1 MQSRQ
6 DSANTSASV
15 NIKQVLTSTGANVS
29 LISFIKDAG
38 EKLLHA
44 GQARRNAEEQD
55 INPSES
61 EIRSREKEMELA
73 ILDYITVQGM
83 PNDGINV
90 KFDSESSN
98 VTISGQVADQ
108 PTREKMVLCCGN
120 VQGVAAVNDQLTV
133 AQAGEPESKWYEVKS
148 GDSLSKISKE
158 VYGDANKYSAI
169 FEANKPMLTDPN
181 KIYPGQKLRIPAMH

>member
-1 MQSRQ
+1 
-6 DSANTSASV
+6 
-15 NIKQVLTSTGANVS
+15 VS

-169 FEANKPMLTDPN
+169 FEANRPMLTDPN